1 MFEFPNPSPR
11 PIRIRLVLQAST
23 MHLPVLLALVSAVL
37 FAFGDQFQNQGLAY
51 MDSRSGAVISILS
64 STAFFL
70 AIAPWYLDIDNLL
83 HPAVLIFMAVGLFR
97 PGLSINLALAGIRY
111 LGPTLGTTLTS
122 ISPLFGALMG
132 VLFLGE
138 AITVEVA
145 VGTGVIILAIML
157 LTKRGGGIGTDW
169 PYWALLLPIGAAI
182 IRSGG
187 HVLSKIGMNDVP
199 DPYLASLV
207 TFAVS
212 AVVTSMVQSRRK
224 DRPRFVAGNR
234 GTGWFVAA
242 GVLFGLAVLI
252 FNQALLI
259 GTVVQTIPVVS
270 SAPIFTMIL
279 SIVVFRREKITPR
292 TVAVVFMVIPAIIV
306 IALAG

>member
-1 MFEFPNPSPR
+1 M
-11 PIRIRLVLQAST
+11 LQAST
-23 MHLPVLLALVSAVL
+23 THLPVLLALAAAVL

-51 MDSRSGAVISILS
+51 MDSRSGAVISIMA
-64 STAFFL
+64 STAFFIV
-70 AIAPWYLDIDNLL
+70 IAPWYLEIDHLV

-122 ISPLFGALMG
+122 ISPLFGTLMG

-138 AITVEVA
+138 IITIETA
-145 VGTGVIILAIML
+145 VGTGVIVLAIML
-157 LTKRGGGIGTDW
+157 LTKRGGVESDW
-169 PYWALLLPIGAAI
+169 PIWALALPIGAAL

-187 HVLSKIGMNDVP
+187 HVLSKIGMNEVP

-212 AVVTSMVQSRRK
+212 ALVTSAVQFGRK
-224 DRPRFVAGNR
+224 DRPKFVAKSR

-242 GVLFGLAVLI
+242 GILFGMAVMI

-270 SAPIFTMIL
+270 AAPIFTMIL
-279 SIVVFRREKITPR
+279 SIVIFRREKITRR
-292 TVAVVFMVIPAIIV
+292 TVAVVFMVIPAIIL